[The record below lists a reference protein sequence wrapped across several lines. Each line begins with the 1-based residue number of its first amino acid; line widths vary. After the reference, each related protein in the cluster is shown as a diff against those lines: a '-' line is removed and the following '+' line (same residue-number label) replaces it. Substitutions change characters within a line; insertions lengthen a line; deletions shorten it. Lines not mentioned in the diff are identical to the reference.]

1 LVITEKPSAAKK
13 IAEALDDNHS
23 PQEVTKG
30 KSSHFLCSLGTDD
43 LTVVNALGH
52 LYELKQTE
60 KGWTYPRLET
70 EWVPKY
76 EVDKKATGIKPLIA
90 LIGRLAKKA
99 DGFVV
104 ATDFDIEG
112 SLIGYLTLKYAC
124 QGDAAAAKRMRFSSL
139 TIAELKQAYQNRGE
153 LDFPMID
160 AGLVRH
166 EVDWLYGINL
176 TRALT
181 LSIKNTE
188 GWFKIVSTGR
198 VQGPALSF
206 VIGRERDINVFVP
219 VPYWAINAKGVHK
232 GELYELEYQRK
243 RIDTEA
249 EALAIEGE
257 LKNQPATV
265 SAVSVRTSTQPPHPP
280 FSLSALQSEAYR
292 HFGFKPSRTLA
303 IAQKLYLDA
312 LISYPRTSSEQLPN
326 SLDLKSILSHLAE
339 NRSYKSMA
347 ESILKKGI
355 LEPVQGKKTDPA
367 HPAIHPTGEKPG
379 RLAPSDKKI
388 YDLIVRRF
396 LALFEPPAV
405 KEHLRVDLRCGNHL
419 FFLRGLQITELGWM
433 ETYNP
438 YVRTEEKILPK
449 LVEGD
454 ILELHN
460 VQPERKYT
468 QPPTRYNPS
477 SLLKLLEKEGL
488 GTKATRSSIVDSLK
502 SRGYC
507 LNDRFEVS
515 TLGFAVY
522 EALEEYVPDVL
533 STEFTR
539 IVEDKMEAI
548 QEGATERAAVVD
560 DAKDSLLS
568 ILKEFQKKEKEI
580 GLSLVEGLKRYWKEK
595 EELGPCPKCGSGTL
609 LIIRST
615 KTGKRFVGCSNYR
628 EQKCDLTF
636 PLPQKGT
643 ITPLDEFC
651 EYCGHKLIRVA
662 SGRRPWITC
671 INWAKCPGR
680 QNEIKKQT
688 EKQEGQQ

>member
-1 LVITEKPSAAKK
+1 MVITEKPSAAKK
-13 IAEALDDNHS
+13 IAEALDDNRS

-30 KSSHFLCSLGTDD
+30 KTSHFLCRLGTDE
-43 LTVVNALGH
+43 LIVVNALGH

-70 EWVPKY
+70 EWVPRY
-76 EVDKKATGIKPLIA
+76 EVDKKALGIKPLIT
-90 LIGRLAKKA
+90 LIGRLAKET

-112 SLIGYLTLKYAC
+112 SLIGYLTLKYTC
-124 QGDAAAAKRMRFSSL
+124 QGDATTARRMRFSSL
-139 TIAELKQAYQNRGE
+139 TVAELRQAYENQGE

-198 VQGPALSF
+198 VQGPTLSF

-219 VPYWAINAKGVHK
+219 VPYWVIDAKGFYE
-232 GELYELEYQRK
+232 GELYDLEYKKK

-249 EALAIEGE
+249 EALATESE
-257 LKNQPATV
+257 LKNQPAIV
-265 SAVSVRTSTQPPHPP
+265 SAVSLRTSTQPPHPP

-292 HFGFKPSRTLA
+292 QFGFKPSRTLA
-303 IAQKLYLDA
+303 IAQTLYLEA
-312 LISYPRTSSEQLPN
+312 LISYPRTSSEQLPS

-339 NRSYKSMA
+339 NRSYKSIA
-347 ESILKKGI
+347 QSILEKGR
-355 LEPVQGKKTDPA
+355 LEPIQGKKTDPA
-367 HPAIHPTGEKPG
+367 HPAIHPTGEKPKK
-379 RLAPSDKKI
+379 LAPSDKKI

-396 LALFEPPAV
+396 LALFEPPAE
-405 KEHLRVDLRCGNHL
+405 KEHLRADLQCGNHL
-419 FFLRGLQITELGWM
+419 FFLRGLRITDLGWM
-433 ETYNP
+433 RAYSP
-438 YVRTEEKILPK
+438 YARTDEKILPK
-449 LVEGD
+449 LAEGD
-454 ILELHN
+454 ILELQD
-460 VQPERKYT
+460 VQAERKHT
-468 QPPTRYNPS
+468 QPPARYNPS

-522 EALEEYVPDVL
+522 EALEQYVPDVL

-539 IVEDKMEAI
+539 GVEAQMEAI
-548 QEGATERAAVVD
+548 QEGASKRADVVAE
-560 DAKDSLLS
+560 AKGSLLV
-568 ILKEFQKKEKEI
+568 ILEEFQRKEREI
-580 GLSLVEGLKRYWKEK
+580 GQSLVDGLRRYWKAK

-609 LIIRST
+609 LIIRSA

-628 EQKCDLTF
+628 DQKCDLTF

-643 ITPLDEFC
+643 ITPLDEVC
-651 EYCGHKLIRVA
+651 EHCGHRLIRVA

-680 QNEIKKQT
+680 QEELRKRT
-688 EKQEGQQ
+688 ERQEGQE